1 MAKLYFKFGAMG
13 SSKSASA
20 LMCRFNYIQKGMR
33 VLVIKPD
40 VDTRDFDE
48 NGNIIIKS
56 RIGLSCP
63 CCVFSKTD
71 DLISKFKTEL
81 KESDVVIVDECQF
94 LTAIQVDQL
103 KIISFKIPVLC
114 YGLKTNFK
122 THLFEGS
129 KRLLEIAD
137 SISEIKSICKCG
149 KKATINARF
158 VNGKISTNGN
168 ETVIGGDDGQVYYE
182 GMCYECYLKHLKE
195 SKWKN
200 AKFAQDSAK

>member
-40 VDTRDFDE
+40 VDVRDVDE

-56 RIGLSCP
+56 RIGLTCP
-63 CCVFSKTD
+63 CKVFSNSD
-71 DLISKFKTEL
+71 NLISKFKNEL
-81 KESDVVIVDECQF
+81 ASTDVVIVDECQF
-94 LTAIQVDQL
+94 LTEKQVDEL
-103 KIISFKIPVLC
+103 KIISFSIPVLC

-122 THLFEGS
+122 TELFEGS

-137 SISEIKSICKCG
+137 SISEIKSVCKCG
-149 KKATINARF
+149 KKAIINARF
-158 VNGKISTNGN
+158 VNGKISTGGK
-168 ETVIGGDDGQVYYE
+168 ETVIGGDDGQTYYE
-182 GMCYECYLKHLKE
+182 GMCYRCYLNKIKE
-195 SKWKN
+195 QK
-200 AKFAQDSAK
+200 